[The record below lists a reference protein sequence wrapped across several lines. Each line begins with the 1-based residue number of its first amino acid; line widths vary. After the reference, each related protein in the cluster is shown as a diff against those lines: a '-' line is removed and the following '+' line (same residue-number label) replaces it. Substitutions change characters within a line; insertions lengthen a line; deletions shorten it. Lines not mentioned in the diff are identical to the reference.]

1 MGGVWVDRSRAIAAG
16 RLRPSDCGRA
26 IAAGRLGSD
35 GLGSDVRNG
44 SIEKSG
50 PFSVTTGFDQDSSF
64 SITMNRVGQQHL
76 LRQAAGFLEL
86 GELLVQPDQPVPA
99 ASVPVLRRALSALE
113 AIEPPLRDQPET
125 ILIKAEALRALG
137 LFADALPLFRSVS
150 AAVPK
155 RIEPWLGIGWCL
167 KRLDRLDEA
176 IETLREGV
184 QASPRQ
190 PVLHYNLACYLS
202 LAGNVQPA
210 IEHLTKAIAID
221 RRFRDL
227 TQVEPDFDPIRSDP
241 RFVEVTHV
249 AC

>member
-1 MGGVWVDRSRAIAAG
+1 
-16 RLRPSDCGRA
+16 
-26 IAAGRLGSD
+26 
-35 GLGSDVRNG
+35 
-44 SIEKSG
+44 
-50 PFSVTTGFDQDSSF
+50 
-64 SITMNRVGQQHL
+64 MNRIGQQHL

-86 GELLVQPDQPVPA
+86 GELLVQPDQPVPE
-99 ASVPVLRRALSALE
+99 ASLPMLRRAVE
-113 AIEPPLRDQPET
+113 TIHAIAPPLRDQPET
-125 ILIKAEALRALG
+125 VLIEAESLRALG
-137 LFADALPLFRSVS
+137 EFEAALPLFRRVAS
-150 AAVPK
+150 ATPK

-176 IETLREGV
+176 IETLRDGV

-202 LAGNVQPA
+202 LAGHVQPA

-241 RFVEVTHV
+241 RFLAVTHL

>member
-1 MGGVWVDRSRAIAAG
+1 MPKWLPDGTRNAMHCDGTEHKTGIHGSATCAMRYEGATGWLVGEPHRGLAAMFLMMNSARLHVGLQGLGHQEMATQNALRYALERAQ
-16 RLRPSDCGRA
+16 GRA
-26 IAAGRLGSD
+26 VSPGRAGSAAA
-35 GLGSDVRNG
+35 
-44 SIEKSG
+44 EA
-50 PFSVTTGFDQDSSF
+50 
-64 SITMNRVGQQHL
+64 VGATA
-76 LRQAAGFLEL
+76 RTAPTATDARG
-86 GELLVQPDQPVPA
+86 
-99 ASVPVLRRALSALE
+99 ASVQAPSADPIALHPAS
-113 AIEPPLRDQPET
+113 
-125 ILIKAEALRALG
+125 
-137 LFADALPLFRSVS
+137 
-150 AAVPK
+150 
-155 RIEPWLGIGWCL
+155 IGS
-167 KRLDRLDEA
+167 RLDRLDEA